1 MSVPNQTPYII
12 YNANGLTT
20 VFPFEFYII
29 NAGDIQVSLNGAVI
43 TTGYSVSGV
52 GNVGGGDVTFLTPP
66 ANGTVV
72 MLERVVPTYRL
83 TDYQDNGD
91 LLADTVNKDFDR
103 LWMAIQRSFIYL
115 GLALRRP
122 LFGGPYDA
130 EGYRISHLA
139 DPVDDQDAATK
150 KWVLEKES
158 ANLNRALRVPENSVQ
173 PVPPLSERANKLLA
187 FNDAGQPIAVL
198 PPSGSASDVL
208 IDLARQN
215 GALLVG
221 GAILECSTVA
231 QAQAIVGLTE
241 GRKVRTY
248 YYNVPVV
255 TDWVFTAT
263 QPAAPTF
270 YITAVGGYLVFMGPA
285 TFAAAG
291 LKLGDY
297 VPADAWFNRNVM
309 QGLMRDV
316 RFSTFRVGFPGTYHV
331 LGSVCPLRSNIFP
344 NIEEGAYIV
353 GHYNDSSIP
362 NSDVSQS
369 GGLFSFVKYADP
381 DNGDFTLTGTLSN
394 IHFVLDGDVKTV
406 YSATNAKLHNNN
418 CVGFYDVNNCS
429 VRGRGGISGSDHRGI
444 CFDGKSVNCH
454 IDINYISGTSD
465 EPIIMRGDK
474 TKAGHTNT
482 IRVNNISG
490 LVFDGPAKGVVIN
503 TAHNYYLDIWLGNYT
518 GTSFQSVLVKNEDSL
533 FTKVS
538 VNYADN
544 LTEVVRHYDA
554 GSVVL
559 DGGNYSNTIS
569 LVRRAGTGVTGIC
582 RDVVIK
588 NTRALD
594 TSLLYAFWAEINP
607 DAFHALRIMDNDF
620 SSAAS
625 SIRLYQNR
633 ITAGRPAIEDFR
645 NNEMPSGYAPDASS
659 FNPVLYTPLIR
670 ASSNILASEVTS
682 FTYQYTGIYAFLSI
696 QVRNTSSGVLDQLEI
711 DLIGMVQS
719 NSSRTMNTAAGNVTV
734 ARSINTIT
742 VTGAT

>member
-1 MSVPNQTPYII
+1 MTTYATNNPVGSTDPRDLYD
-12 YNANGLTT
+12 NAQNFDHLLLDQQNLVWPDRLGNPRKTWFGLETM
-20 VFPFEFYII
+20 VSEA
-29 NAGDIQVSLNGAVI
+29 AGSF
-43 TTGYSVSGV
+43 GYVLLSGV
-52 GNVGGGDVTFLTPP
+52 SFTSG
-66 ANGTVV
+66 A
-72 MLERVVPTYRL
+72 
-83 TDYQDNGD
+83 
-91 LLADTVNKDFDR
+91 TVN
-103 LWMAIQRSFIYL
+103 LNE
-115 GLALRRP
+115 ALLDTSTNEYFVWTGVYP
-122 LFGGPYDA
+122 EGGK
-130 EGYRISHLA
+130 I
-139 DPVDDQDAATK
+139 
-150 KWVLEKES
+150 
-158 ANLNRALRVPENSVQ
+158 
-173 PVPPLSERANKLLA
+173 VPPGSTPDSAGGQGPGKWLS
-187 FNDAGQPIAVL
+187 I
-198 PPSGSASDVL
+198 GSASL
-208 IDLARQN
+208 RAQLSSSN

-231 QAQAIVGLTE
+231 LAQSITGLTE

-255 TDWVFTAT
+255 TDWIFTAT

-503 TAHNYYLDIWLGNYT
+503 AAHNYYLDIWLGNYT

-533 FTKVS
+533 FTNVS

-559 DGGNYSNTIS
+559 DGGNFSNTIS

-582 RDVVIK
+582 RDVIIK

-594 TSLLYAFWAEINP
+594 SSLLYAFWAEINP
-607 DAFHALRIMDNDF
+607 DTFHALRIMDNDF

-670 ASSNILASEVTS
+670 ASSNILASEVNS

-696 QVRNTSSGVLDQLEI
+696 QVRNTSSSVLDQLEI

-719 NSSRTMNTAAGNVTV
+719 NSPRTMNTAAGNVTV
-734 ARSINTIT
+734 ARSVNTIT
-742 VTGAT
+742 VTGAASVAFFYAYGHN